1 MDKKKIGIL
10 IAILVVLIG
19 LGAGVY
25 IYFQGDHSGP
35 SVTLVSDFETD
46 YGETIGLYD
55 LVRSVSDDSAYEIA
69 ITDGGDVSADGLSTV
84 FEEAGSYTVEITA
97 VDEYANTTVKTAAVT
112 ILDSTPPTIT
122 ASDITISLGD
132 SVDYH
137 TGVTASDEMDGNL
150 TGQLQVDTS
159 QVDETTAGVYPVIYT
174 VTDSSGNEAVLRIA
188 LTIQNPEA
196 KSVTLSQQSLSLDGN
211 GHYQLTATVSPSN
224 WTGNIV
230 WTSSNTD
237 VAVVSDGLVSW
248 VGVGSCTITA
258 TAGSAS
264 AQCQVTCGYV
274 SVTSLALS
282 ASELELDY
290 QMSETLTAT
299 VIPSNWS
306 GSVIWTTSDAAVAT
320 VTDGIVTWVGQGS
333 CTITATAGSASAQCQ
348 VTCGYVSVT
357 SLALSASE
365 LELDYQMSETLT
377 ATVIPSNW
385 SGSVIWTTSDA
396 AVATVTDGI
405 VTWVGQGSCIIT
417 ASADGRT
424 ASCAVTCNQPE
435 IESIEIEEESL
446 TLAANKTY
454 TLTSVITPSDWVGIV
469 TWSTSDTSVATVS
482 NGVVTWV
489 GEGSCTISVT
499 AGECTDSVEVTCEA
513 ETSIW
518 DEIFGIGDEDDE
530 DTDNAG

>member
-55 LVRSVSDDSAYEIA
+55 LVRSVSDESSYEIA

-97 VDEYANTTVKTAAVT
+97 VDEYENTTVKTAAVT

-211 GHYQLTATVSPSN
+211 GHYQLTATISPSN
-224 WTGNIV
+224 WTGSIV

-274 SVTSLALS
+274 SVTSLKLNAS
-282 ASELELDY
+282 ALELDY
-290 QMSETLTAT
+290 QASETLTTT

-320 VTDGIVTWVGQGS
+320 VANGVVTWAGQG
-333 CTITATAGSASAQCQ
+333 
-348 VTCGYVSVT
+348 TCV
-357 SLALSASE
+357 
-365 LELDYQMSETLT
+365 
-377 ATVIPSNW
+377 
-385 SGSVIWTTSDA
+385 
-396 AVATVTDGI
+396 
-405 VTWVGQGSCIIT
+405 IT

-424 ASCAVTCNQPE
+424 ASCTVTCNQPV
-435 IESIEIEEESL
+435 IESIEIDEESL
-446 TLAANKTY
+446 TLAANKSY
-454 TLTSVITPSDWVGIV
+454 TLAAAITPTDWVGDVI
-469 TWSTSDTSVATVS
+469 WSSSDTAVATVD

-489 GEGSCTISVT
+489 GEGSCTITVA

-513 ETSIW
+513 EYSIW
-518 DEIFGIGDEDDE
+518 DEIFGTSNENEEDE
-530 DTDNAG
+530 DTGDTGDAGNTEDTEDTEDTGDTENSDTAG

>member
-10 IAILVVLIG
+10 AAVLVVLIG
-19 LGAGVY
+19 LGVGVY
-25 IYFQGDHSGP
+25 IYSQGDHSGP

-55 LVRSVSDDSAYEIA
+55 LVRSVSDDSTYEIA
-69 ITDGGDVSADGLSTV
+69 ITSGGDVSSDGLSTV
-84 FEEAGSYTVEITA
+84 FEESGSYTVEITA
-97 VDEYANTTVKTAAVT
+97 VDEYGNTTVKTAAVT
-112 ILDSTPPTIT
+112 ILDSKPPTIT

-137 TGVTASDEMDGNL
+137 TGVTSTDEMDGNL

-159 QVDETTAGVYPVIYT
+159 QVDETKAGVYPVIYT

-211 GHYQLTATVSPSN
+211 GHYQITATVSPSN
-224 WTGNIV
+224 WTGSIE

-237 VAVVSDGLVSW
+237 VAVVSDGLVTW

-274 SVTSLALS
+274 SVTSIKLS

-290 QMSETLTAT
+290 QQSEKLTAT
-299 VIPSNWS
+299 VTPSNWS
-306 GSVIWTTSDAAVAT
+306 DSVIWTTSDAAVAT
-320 VTDGIVTWVGQGS
+320 VTGGVVTWAGQG
-333 CTITATAGSASAQCQ
+333 T
-348 VTCGYVSVT
+348 
-357 SLALSASE
+357 
-365 LELDYQMSETLT
+365 
-377 ATVIPSNW
+377 
-385 SGSVIWTTSDA
+385 
-396 AVATVTDGI
+396 
-405 VTWVGQGSCIIT
+405 CIIT

-424 ASCAVTCNQPE
+424 ASCTVTCNQPE
-435 IESIEIEEESL
+435 IESIDIGEESL

-454 TLTSVITPSDWVGIV
+454 TLATTITPAEWEGDVV
-469 TWSTSDTSVATVS
+469 WSSSDTSVATVD

-489 GEGSCTISVT
+489 GEGTCTITVT
-499 AGECTDSVEVTCEA
+499 AGACTDSVEVTCEA

-518 DEIFGIGDEDDE
+518 DEIFGAGSDDEGTDDE
-530 DTDNAG
+530 DTGDAG

>member
-10 IAILVVLIG
+10 IAVLVILIG

-25 IYFQGDHSGP
+25 IYSQGDHSGP
-35 SVTLVSDFETD
+35 NVTLVSDFETD

-55 LVRSVSDDSAYEIA
+55 LVRSVSDESAYEIA
-69 ITDGGDVSADGLSTV
+69 ITSGGDVSSDGLSTV
-84 FEEAGSYTVEITA
+84 FEESGNYTVEITA
-97 VDEYANTTVKTAAVT
+97 VDEYENTTVKTAAVT
-112 ILDSTPPTIT
+112 ILDSKPPTIT

-137 TGVTASDEMDGNL
+137 TGVTATDEMDGNL

-159 QVDETTAGVYPVIYT
+159 QVDETKAGVYPVIYT

-224 WTGNIV
+224 WTGSIV

-237 VAVVSDGLVSW
+237 VAVVSDGLVTW

-258 TAGSAS
+258 TAGNVS

-274 SVTSLALS
+274 SVTSLKLS
-282 ASELELDY
+282 AGELELDY
-290 QMSETLTAT
+290 QESKQLTTT

-306 GSVIWTTSDAAVAT
+306 GSVIWTTSDATVAT
-320 VTDGIVTWVGQGS
+320 VADGAVTWTGEG
-333 CTITATAGSASAQCQ
+333 
-348 VTCGYVSVT
+348 TCV
-357 SLALSASE
+357 
-365 LELDYQMSETLT
+365 
-377 ATVIPSNW
+377 
-385 SGSVIWTTSDA
+385 
-396 AVATVTDGI
+396 
-405 VTWVGQGSCIIT
+405 IT

-424 ASCAVTCNQPE
+424 ASCTVTCNQPE
-435 IESIEIEEESL
+435 IESIALEEESL

-454 TLTSVITPSDWVGIV
+454 TLTPTIIPSDWTGDVV
-469 TWSTSDTSVATVS
+469 WSSSDTSVATVS
-482 NGVVTWV
+482 GGVVTWV
-489 GEGSCTISVT
+489 GEGTCTITVA

-518 DEIFGIGDEDDE
+518 DEIFGTGGGDENSDSGDNSGSTDD
-530 DTDNAG
+530 NSAG

>member
-1 MDKKKIGIL
+1 MDKKKMGIL

-19 LGAGVY
+19 LCVGIYVY
-25 IYFQGDHSGP
+25 SQGDHSGP

-55 LVRSVSDDSAYEIA
+55 LVRSVSDESAYEIA
-69 ITDGGDVSADGLSTV
+69 ITSGGDVAADGLSTV
-84 FEEAGSYTVEITA
+84 FEESGSYTVEITA
-97 VDEYANTTVKTAAVT
+97 VDEYENTTVKTAAVT
-112 ILDSTPPTIT
+112 ILDSKPPTIT

-137 TGVTASDEMDGNL
+137 TGVTATDEMDGNL

-159 QVDETTAGVYPVIYT
+159 QVDETKAGVYPVIYT

-224 WTGNIV
+224 WTGSVV

-237 VAVVSDGLVSW
+237 VAVVSDGLVTW

-258 TAGSAS
+258 TAGSVS

-274 SVTSLALS
+274 TVTSIRLS

-290 QMSETLTAT
+290 LQSEELTTT

-306 GSVIWTTSDAAVAT
+306 DSVIWTTSDAAVAT
-320 VTDGIVTWVGQGS
+320 VTDGVVTWAGQG
-333 CTITATAGSASAQCQ
+333 
-348 VTCGYVSVT
+348 TCV
-357 SLALSASE
+357 
-365 LELDYQMSETLT
+365 
-377 ATVIPSNW
+377 
-385 SGSVIWTTSDA
+385 
-396 AVATVTDGI
+396 
-405 VTWVGQGSCIIT
+405 IT

-424 ASCAVTCNQPE
+424 ASCTVTCNQPE
-435 IESIEIEEESL
+435 IESINIEEENL
-446 TLAANKTY
+446 TLAVDSSY
-454 TLTSVITPSDWVGIV
+454 TLEPVITPSGWVGDLV
-469 TWSTSDTSVATVS
+469 WSSSDTSVATVN

-489 GEGSCTISVT
+489 GEGTCTITVT
-499 AGECTDSVEVTCEA
+499 AGACSDSLEVTCEA
-513 ETSIW
+513 ETSFW
-518 DEIFGIGDEDDE
+518 DDLFGGGDDE
-530 DTDNAG
+530 EDSDTADADTADADSGE